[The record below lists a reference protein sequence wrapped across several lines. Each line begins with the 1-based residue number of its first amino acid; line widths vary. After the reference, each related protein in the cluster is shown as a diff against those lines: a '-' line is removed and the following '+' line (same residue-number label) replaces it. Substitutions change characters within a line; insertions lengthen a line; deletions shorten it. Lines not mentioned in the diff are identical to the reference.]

1 MSPVRAPRLP
11 RLLRRTVVAVALVL
25 TVLTVALTVAMF
37 LDDASIER
45 SRVETV
51 ATVLAVSPLRTG
63 IEFVDATG
71 ITIRPSNGVLYPG
84 NLQVGQQ
91 FKVEYAA
98 SDPSIVRVAGRS
110 ARNVLIS
117 VGSTVLITWLIAG
130 LLLAGASRWRPSVQQ
145 SARRSGNGPARMVG

>member
-11 RLLRRTVVAVALVL
+11 RVLRRTVVAVAVVL

-37 LDDASIER
+37 VDDASIEG

-63 IEFVDATG
+63 IEFVDVTG
-71 ITIRPSNGVLYPG
+71 ITIRPAGGVLYPG

-98 SDPSIVRVAGRS
+98 NDPSLVRVAGRS
-110 ARNVLIS
+110 AENVLVS
-117 VGSTVLITWLIAG
+117 VGLMLVITWLVAA
-130 LLLAGASRWRPSVQQ
+130 LLITCATRWHPSVGR
-145 SARRSGNGPARMVG
+145 SAPRSSSGAARVVG